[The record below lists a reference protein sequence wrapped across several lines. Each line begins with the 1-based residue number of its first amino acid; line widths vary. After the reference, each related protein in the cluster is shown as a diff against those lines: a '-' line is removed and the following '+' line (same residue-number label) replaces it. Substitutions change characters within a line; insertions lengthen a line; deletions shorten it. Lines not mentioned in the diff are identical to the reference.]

1 MKVHPE
7 RSRRIQRAFKTELD
21 LNNVQRT
28 KCAQHAGAA
37 RYAYNWGLARKIES
51 HRANE
56 KSPTAID
63 LHREINL
70 LKKSDLAWMYESS
83 KCAPQE
89 ALRNLDTAFDNFF
102 RRVKL
107 KKQGKLKGKVGFPKF
122 KSKKRGLG
130 GFRLTG
136 AIHVFEKHVQ
146 LPRLGKLKLKERGY
160 LPTSEVKVLSATVSE
175 QAGRWFVSLQV
186 EMDIPDPVASNKP
199 VAGVDL
205 GIKTLAMVSDGTA
218 IPNPR
223 SLSRNLRKLKRLQQ
237 SVSRKVKGSENRRKA
252 VKQLARAHQRVAN
265 IRHDALHQATTTLA
279 KTKSVIVLEDLNVS
293 GMLKNHKLARAI
305 ADVGMGEFRRQLEY
319 KAAWHGC
326 KIVLADR
333 FYPSS
338 KKCSCCQNVK
348 EELSLGERVFKCDV
362 CGFECDRDLN
372 AALNL
377 ARLAGSFSD
386 TLNACGESVSP
397 DLRQAVL
404 VEARTELQ
412 SASRRFA

>member
-1 MKVHPE
+1 M
-7 RSRRIQRAFKTELD
+7 
-21 LNNVQRT
+21 
-28 KCAQHAGAA
+28 CAQHAGTA

-51 HRANE
+51 HHANE
-56 KSPTAID
+56 KTPTAID
-63 LHREINL
+63 LHKELNR

-102 RRVKL
+102 RRAKL

-136 AIHVFEKHVQ
+136 AIHVFEKHLQ
-146 LPRLGKLKLKERGY
+146 LPRLGKLRLKERDY
-160 LPTSEVKVLSATVSE
+160 LPTSGVKVLSATVSE

-186 EMDIPDPVASNKP
+186 EMDIPDPVASDKP

-205 GIKTLAMVSDGTA
+205 GVKTMATVSDGTV

-223 SLSRNLRKLKRLQQ
+223 ALSFNLRKLKRLQQ
-237 SVSRKVKGSENRRKA
+237 SVSRKVKGSANRRKA
-252 VKQLARAHQRVAN
+252 VMQLARAHQRVAN
-265 IRHDALHQATTTLA
+265 IRKNVLHQATTTLT
-279 KTKSVIVLEDLNVS
+279 KSKSVIVIEDLNVS

-326 KIVLADR
+326 QIVLADR

-338 KKCSCCQNVK
+338 KKCSRCQNVK
-348 EELSLGERVFKCDV
+348 EELSLGERVFKCGI

-377 ARLAGSFSD
+377 A
-386 TLNACGESVSP
+386 
-397 DLRQAVL
+397 VL
-404 VEARTELQ
+404 SEVEGWL
-412 SASRRFA
+412 

>member
-1 MKVHPE
+1 MK
-7 RSRRIQRAFKTELD
+7 IQRAFKTELD
-21 LNNVQRT
+21 LNNAQRT

-37 RYAYNWGLARKIES
+37 RYAYNWGLARKK
-51 HRANE
+51 AAYQAKE
-56 KSPTAID
+56 KTPTAID
-63 LHREINL
+63 LHRELNTR
-70 LKKSDLAWMYESS
+70 KKIDLAWMYESS

-89 ALRNLDTAFDNFF
+89 ALRNLDQAFDNFF
-102 RRVKL
+102 RRVQL
-107 KKQGKLKGKVGFPKF
+107 KKQGKLAGKVGFPKF

-136 AIHVFEKHVQ
+136 AIRVFEKHVQ

-160 LPTSEVKVLSATVSE
+160 LPTSDVKVLSATVSE

-186 EMDIPDPVASNKP
+186 EMDIPDSSLNGKP

-205 GIKTLAMVSDGTA
+205 GIKTLATVSDGTV

-237 SVSRKVKGSENRRKA
+237 AVSRKVKGRANRRKA
-252 VKQLARAHQRVAN
+252 VKRLARAHQRVAN
-265 IRHDALHQATTTLA
+265 IRKNVLHQATTTLA
-279 KTKSVIVLEDLNVS
+279 KTKSVIVIEDLNVS
-293 GMLKNHKLARAI
+293 GMLKNHTRSVARAI

-319 KAAWHGC
+319 KTAWVGSR
-326 KIVLADR
+326 VVVADR

-338 KKCSCCQNVK
+338 KRCSRCQSVR
-348 EELSLGERVFKCDV
+348 EELSLGERMFKCDL

-377 ARLAGSFSD
+377 ARLAGGSPD
-386 TLNACGESVSP
+386 TLNACGESVRP

-404 VEARTELQ
+404 DEAGTELQ
-412 SASRRFA
+412 SA